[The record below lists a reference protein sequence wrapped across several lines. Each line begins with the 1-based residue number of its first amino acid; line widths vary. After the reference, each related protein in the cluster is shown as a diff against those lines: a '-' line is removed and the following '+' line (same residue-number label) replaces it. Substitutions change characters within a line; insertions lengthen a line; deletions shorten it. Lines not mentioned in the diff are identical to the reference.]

1 MLLILLSRGGD
12 VTLALGNVFHS
23 GVVDAAGLGNNHL
36 MRTTWWMGDVAL
48 SGVLLGRGALS
59 REMARAAI
67 VEAGMAEGGSNGQ
80 WHRQAR
86 HGRWW
91 R

>member
-1 MLLILLSRGGD
+1 
-12 VTLALGNVFHS
+12 
-23 GVVDAAGLGNNHL
+23 
-36 MRTTWWMGDVAL
+36 MGDVAL